1 VFPEAAVHV
10 CLEGVHSNVMIVCEF
25 YTNGYVRLWSV
36 YVFVCVSMCEYVPMY
51 PEIIP
56 VRVTSYILLPSY
68 FSGSSV
74 QIFKGY
80 LN

>member
-1 VFPEAAVHV
+1 MDALGWGV
-10 CLEGVHSNVMIVCEF
+10 C
-25 YTNGYVRLWSV
+25 
-36 YVFVCVSMCEYVPMY
+36 MCEYVPMY

-68 FSGSSV
+68 FSGASM
-74 QIFKGY
+74 QIFNGY